1 MADGGRSSFLTGKEV
16 IVVIREEKFDNFKY
30 GEVDRIVSRE
40 ESDEYIEDINDLLM
54 ASYDIEE
61 SVGSMVNLGLC
72 QGLNTGF
79 TATDGLYDSGFTIL
93 VKDIGDED
101 KDETDLIIGQLS
113 IREGYR
119 RRSYGVG
126 FKLEP
131 SDEILEVHVL
141 CGYPG
146 KKGVGSYLIDKLEE
160 ICKMNGIKKLVLDS
174 VIPAIGFYEK
184 KGFRTREEYDD
195 ETDSVRMTKM
205 VK

>member
-1 MADGGRSSFLTGKEV
+1 MADGGRSSFLTGKDV
-16 IVVIREEKFDNFKY
+16 IVVIREEKFDNFKF
-30 GEVDRIVSRE
+30 GEVNRIVSRE
-40 ESDEYIEDINDLLM
+40 ESDRYIADIDDMLM
-54 ASYDIEE
+54 ESYDIEE
-61 SVGSMVNLGLC
+61 SPGSMVNMGLC
-72 QGLNTGF
+72 QGLYTSF
-79 TATDGLYDSGFTIL
+79 TVTEGLYDSGFTIL

-160 ICKMNGIKKLVLDS
+160 ICKANGVKKLVLDS